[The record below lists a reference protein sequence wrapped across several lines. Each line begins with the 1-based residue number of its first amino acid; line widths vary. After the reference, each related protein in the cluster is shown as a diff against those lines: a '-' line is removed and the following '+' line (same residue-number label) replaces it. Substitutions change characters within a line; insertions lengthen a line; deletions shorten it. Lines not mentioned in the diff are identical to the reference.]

1 MKNLIK
7 VNGLLNLI
15 ERNTCFKAQ
24 GSSIDLIFTNRRSSI
39 KHSNSCETAIIGHD
53 PLIYSMLRC
62 NLSNTEPKLVNYRFY
77 KGFSFEDFKTSL
89 DKALRHHS
97 NDYKHFEYIFMST
110 LNQFAQEGESH
121 LG

>member
-1 MKNLIK
+1 MKNFIK

-15 ERNTCFKAQ
+15 KRNTCFKAQ
-24 GSSIDLIFTNRRSSI
+24 GSSIDLIVTNRRSSI
-39 KHSNSCETAIIGHD
+39 KHSNSYETAIIGHD
-53 PLIYSMLRC
+53 HLIYSMLKC

-110 LNQFAQEGESH
+110 LNQFAQRGESH